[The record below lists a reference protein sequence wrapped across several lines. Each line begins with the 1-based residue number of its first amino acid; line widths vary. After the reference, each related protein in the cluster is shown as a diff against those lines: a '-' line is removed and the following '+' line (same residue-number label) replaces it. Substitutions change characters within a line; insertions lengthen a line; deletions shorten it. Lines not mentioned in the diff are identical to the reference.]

1 MTGENEDKTLCPHC
15 GVKMLLW
22 RPPLESSWGNNP
34 QYVCF
39 NDDCEYYVRGWKH
52 MEEKYNQKASYR
64 HRYNPELGDSGPLP
78 VWSESAHRDRIVKE
92 GEEEE

>member
-1 MTGENEDKTLCPHC
+1 MTVENEDKTLCPHC

-22 RPPLESSWGNNP
+22 RPPMESSWGAEP

-39 NDDCEYYVRGWKH
+39 NDDCEYYIKGWKR

-64 HRYNPELGDSGPLP
+64 HRYDPVRGNSGPLP
-78 VWSESAHRDRIVKE
+78 VWSEMAHRDRIVSEE
-92 GEEEE
+92 GED